1 MVKMTDEY
9 TEASNKIIGY
19 IEKNGELDNSQFEK
33 ELADFQSKYSPEV
46 LKQLKGKNLLY
57 KMFYNDENTH
67 NLCHDLE
74 FEHNIFGSI
83 KGGSSYKF
91 TLFKNK
97 ENNKWKY
104 GASPKNFKFIS
115 EDEAITE
122 AEKIRDALVNG
133 AEYIKE
139 TKLET
144 IGDYNK
150 LDNKLNEI
158 FKDILLKPDFVFVH
172 KYFSMI
178 VPDKVSVLHSR
189 NTRIDV
195 LKAFKI
201 TLEEN
206 TFAQDGQIKLITKG
220 ANINHYLIWN
230 YYVEL
235 CHTLYNPENKE
246 IWTINAG
253 EDGKY
258 WNRFYE
264 DEIISIGWG
273 DLGDLNDLDE
283 NEIEERLNKYYPTGK
298 KQPNNKRA
306 LIDFSKK
313 MSIGDIVI
321 IKKGKRELLGL
332 GIITSNY
339 IFDENLNIGE
349 DYCHYRKV
357 DYLINKKAE
366 VPSKIST
373 FSTKTLTPITPYKE
387 LCIEI
392 FRKMGYNPIDYK
404 IPYKTNKSP
413 IEIQEY
419 TEKDFLNETLFKKE
433 DFEELINLLKRKKNI
448 ILQGP
453 PGVGK
458 TYISKRLAYAMINC
472 KDDDKIEFIQF
483 HQNYSYEDFI
493 QGYKPNEEH
502 FSLENGVFYEFCNKA
517 ANNPD
522 NDYFFIIDEIN
533 RGNISKIFG
542 EILMLIEKDKRGPK
556 NGIYLTYDK
565 THKFYVPENLYIIGM
580 MNTADKS
587 LAIIDYALRR
597 RFVFIDIKPLFDDEY
612 KEILIEKLIDE
623 GTDSELANEIIYKI
637 NQLNDEIAND
647 SDLGNGFKIGHSY
660 FLDDEITLNKDSYNS
675 IIKYEIA
682 PLLREY
688 WFDNIEKA
696 NQKIEELYL

>member
-1 MVKMTDEY
+1 
-9 TEASNKIIGY
+9 
-19 IEKNGELDNSQFEK
+19 
-33 ELADFQSKYSPEV
+33 
-46 LKQLKGKNLLY
+46 
-57 KMFYNDENTH
+57 
-67 NLCHDLE
+67 
-74 FEHNIFGSI
+74 
-83 KGGSSYKF
+83 
-91 TLFKNK
+91 
-97 ENNKWKY
+97 
-104 GASPKNFKFIS
+104 
-115 EDEAITE
+115 
-122 AEKIRDALVNG
+122 
-133 AEYIKE
+133 
-139 TKLET
+139 
-144 IGDYNK
+144 
-150 LDNKLNEI
+150 
-158 FKDILLKPDFVFVH
+158 
-172 KYFSMI
+172 
-178 VPDKVSVLHSR
+178 
-189 NTRIDV
+189 
-195 LKAFKI
+195 
-201 TLEEN
+201 
-206 TFAQDGQIKLITKG
+206 
-220 ANINHYLIWN
+220 
-230 YYVEL
+230 
-235 CHTLYNPENKE
+235 
-246 IWTINAG
+246 
-253 EDGKY
+253 
-258 WNRFYE
+258 
-264 DEIISIGWG
+264 
-273 DLGDLNDLDE
+273 
-283 NEIEERLNKYYPTGK
+283 
-298 KQPNNKRA
+298 
-306 LIDFSKK
+306 
-313 MSIGDIVI
+313 
-321 IKKGKRELLGL
+321 
-332 GIITSNY
+332 
-339 IFDENLNIGE
+339 
-349 DYCHYRKV
+349 
-357 DYLINKKAE
+357 
-366 VPSKIST
+366 
-373 FSTKTLTPITPYKE
+373 
-387 LCIEI
+387 
-392 FRKMGYNPIDYK
+392 MGYNPIDYK

-565 THKFYVPENLYIIGM
+565 THKFYVPKNLYIIGM